1 MAEDKFTYKY
11 SAKEYNEA
19 KKIRDKYLPK
29 KESKLEQLQKL
40 DQSVTKKAT
49 AYAITFGVL
58 SSLLLGIGLYFTIEL
73 EATRF
78 VEGIII
84 GCIGILGICLVY
96 PFYKKILTK
105 ERNKISNKILQLSEE
120 IMKNN

>member
-1 MAEDKFTYKY
+1 MAENKFTYKY

-40 DQSVTKKAT
+40 DQSVNKNAT

-120 IMKNN
+120 IIKNN

>member
-1 MAEDKFTYKY
+1 M
-11 SAKEYNEA
+11 
-19 KKIRDKYLPK
+19 
-29 KESKLEQLQKL
+29 QKL
-40 DQSVTKKAT
+40 DQSVTKNAT

-120 IMKNN
+120 IIKNN

>member
-1 MAEDKFTYKY
+1 MAADKFTYKY

-49 AYAITFGVL
+49 TYAITFGVL

-120 IMKNN
+120 IIKNN